1 VTRRAVFLDRDGVIN
16 RAFVRDGKP
25 YPPSGPEEL
34 EILPGVP
41 EALSRLSAAGF
52 RLVVVT
58 NQPDVAR
65 GKQSRETVEAIHTA
79 LRNQLPIDEF
89 RVCYHDD
96 ADRCSCRKPE
106 PGMLLDAAAD
116 LGLDLPSCFLVGD
129 RWRDVEV
136 GKNAGC
142 ATVFIDYGYS
152 ERRPEKSD
160 KIARSLSEA
169 ADWILDRARYGHYF
183 RGGDMKPLSVDR
195 LKVKIFADGADKAG
209 MLEMAAKPYIQGL
222 TTNPTLMRKAGVSD
236 YRSFA
241 KEIIAAIP
249 DKPISFEVFSDE
261 FHEME
266 SQAHEIAGWGKN
278 VYVKIPVT
286 NTRREPS
293 YDLVR
298 CLSRAG
304 VKVNVTA
311 MTTLSQVG
319 DVAASVAGGAPC
331 YVSVFAGRVADTGVD
346 PVPLM
351 SAAVESLRPCS
362 NAELIWASPR
372 ELLNIFQADAV
383 GCHIITVTNDILKK
397 LSLVGKDLSE
407 FSLET
412 VKMFHEDAG
421 KAGYELRGGCKKT
434 VDI

>member
-1 VTRRAVFLDRDGVIN
+1 VTPRAVFLDRDGVIN

-65 GKQSRETVEAIHTA
+65 GRQSRETVGAIHTV
-79 LRNQLPIDEF
+79 LRNRLPIDEF

-96 ADRCSCRKPE
+96 ADCCTCRKPAA
-106 PGMLLDAAAD
+106 GMLLQAAAD
-116 LGLDLPSCFLVGD
+116 LGLDLPACFLVGD
-129 RWRDVEV
+129 RWRDVEA

-142 ATVFIDYGYS
+142 ATAFIDYGYS
-152 ERRPEKSD
+152 ERRPEDPD
-160 KIARSLSEA
+160 KIVRSLPEA
-169 ADWILDRARYGHYF
+169 ADWILDCVGCGHGQYS
-183 RGGDMKPLSVDR
+183 RGGDVNMLSVDR

-209 MLEMAAKPYIQGL
+209 MLEMAAKPYIKGL

-241 KEIIAAIP
+241 KEMIAAIP

-261 FHEME
+261 FPEME
-266 SQAHEIAGWGKN
+266 RQAMEIAGWGEN

-293 YDLVR
+293 YDLLR
-298 CLSRAG
+298 HLSGAG

-311 MTTLSQVG
+311 LMTLSQVR
-319 DVAASVAGGAPC
+319 DVTANLVGGTPC
-331 YVSVFAGRVADTGVD
+331 YVSVFAGRIADTGVD
-346 PVPLM
+346 PVPIM
-351 SAAVESLRPCS
+351 AAAVKHLLPYP

-372 ELLNIFQADAV
+372 EFLNVIQAHDI
-383 GCHIITVTNDILKK
+383 GCHIITVTNNILKK
-397 LSLVGKDLSE
+397 IPLIGKDLLDY
-407 FSLET
+407 SLET
-412 VKMFHEDAG
+412 VKMFHEDAE
-421 KAGYELRGGCKKT
+421 KAGYRL
-434 VDI
+434 